1 MQETEPTRRRWL
13 RLTLNLSAKLNILLL
28 GAMVVIF
35 ALLGYLNVRL
45 HRQHLEQTTLLSAE
59 RVSDVIKHST
69 TDYMLRN
76 DREGLYNSIQT
87 MAHQPGMEKIRIF
100 DQEGRITYTTDSVE
114 QNHVVDKTAEACYA
128 CHTQSQPLAR
138 LNRPDRFRIYRNAAG
153 TRVLGIITPIENQPS
168 CSNASCHA
176 HPAEQQILG
185 VLDTNLSLAKAD
197 VQLAES
203 SRRMIAYTACALLL
217 IAVLSWFFIRR
228 VVGLPVKALERGTE
242 RLAAGDLGYQ
252 IDVQSHDEIG
262 ELAHSFNGMSRQ
274 LQAEHNENL
283 AWTRTLEQR
292 VEQKT
297 GELRR
302 AHEHALH
309 TEKMASIGKMA
320 AVLAHEINNPLSG
333 ILTYAKLLR
342 KWIER
347 QESDRQE
354 TERQEKERQEKARQ
368 EKGREDTNHQEIP
381 PDDFAVIRH
390 KEIIDSLDLIASES
404 RRCGD
409 LVKNLLTFSRT
420 TPMNLQPTN
429 VNQVIDRSLRLVQ
442 HQLDLGGIQ
451 VEQRLDPNLPEV
463 LCDAAQIEQVI
474 LALVMNALDA
484 MPQGGNLWLT
494 TTFSHRDSYIQIVVR
509 DDGSGIPPEIL
520 PRIFEPFLTTKETG
534 RGVGLGL
541 AISHSILERH
551 NGNIE
556 VQSEPG
562 RGTTFTLTLPW
573 DAAKEAVSPAG
584 ARVTPSSNEIAA
596 ITTGR

>member
-1 MQETEPTRRRWL
+1 MRATQT
-13 RLTLNLSAKLNILLL
+13 LSAKLNLLLL
-28 GAMVVIF
+28 GTMVLIF

-45 HRQHLEQTTLLSAE
+45 HRRHLEQNTLLAAE
-59 RVSDVIKHST
+59 RISAVIKQGT

-76 DREGLYNSIQT
+76 DREGLYRSIQT
-87 MAHQPGMEKIRIF
+87 MAREPGIEKIRIF
-100 DQEGRITYTTDSVE
+100 DQEGRITYTTNSAE

-138 LNRPDRFRIYRNAAG
+138 LNRRDRFRIYRNAAG
-153 TRVLGIITPIENQPS
+153 TRVLGIITPIENQGA

-197 VQLAES
+197 IQLAES
-203 SRRMIAYTACALLL
+203 SRRMIVYTGCALLL
-217 IAVLSWFFIRR
+217 IAVLSWFFVWQ
-228 VVGLPVKALERGTE
+228 VVGRPVEALDRGTE

-252 IDVQSHDEIG
+252 IDVRSKDEIG
-262 ELAHSFNGMSRQ
+262 ELAHSFNAMSNQ
-274 LQAEHNENL
+274 LKAEHNENL
-283 AWTRTLEQR
+283 AWTRTLEHR

-297 GELRR
+297 RELKR

-342 KWIER
+342 KWID
-347 QESDRQE
+347 S
-354 TERQEKERQEKARQ
+354 
-368 EKGREDTNHQEIP
+368 EDSGKSRRKDI
-381 PDDFAVIRH
+381 D
-390 KEIIDSLDLIASES
+390 DSLDLIARES

-420 TPMNLQPTN
+420 TPINLQPTN
-429 VNQVIDRSLRLVQ
+429 LNQVIDRALRLIQ
-442 HQLDLGGIQ
+442 HQLDLAGIQ
-451 VEQRLDPNLPEV
+451 VQPELDPELPDV
-463 LCDAAQIEQVI
+463 TCDGAQIEQVL
-474 LALVMNALDA
+474 LALMMNALDA
-484 MPQGGNLWLT
+484 MPQGGNLWVSTKLSLQDGVIRIT
-494 TTFSHRDSYIQIVVR
+494 VR
-509 DDGSGIPPEIL
+509 DDGCGIPSEIL
-520 PRIFEPFLTTKETG
+520 SRMFEPFLTTKETG

-541 AISHSILERH
+541 AISRSILERH

-556 VQSEPG
+556 VQSEVG

-573 DAAKEAVSPAG
+573 DGESESPA
-584 ARVTPSSNEIAA
+584 ATASTVASSRR
-596 ITTGR
+596 G

>member
-1 MQETEPTRRRWL
+1 MQETEPTRGRWL
-13 RLTLNLSAKLNILLL
+13 RLTFTLSTKLNILLL
-28 GAMVVIF
+28 GAMIVIF

-45 HRQHLEQTTLLSAE
+45 HRQHLEQNTLLSAE
-59 RVSDVIKHST
+59 RVSDIIKQST

-76 DREGLYNSIQT
+76 DWEGLHHSIKM
-87 MAHQPGMEKIRIF
+87 MASEPGMEKIRIF
-100 DQEGRITYTTDSVE
+100 DQDGRITYTTDSAE

-128 CHTQSQPLAR
+128 CHAQSQPLAR
-138 LNRPDRFRIYRNAAG
+138 LNRPDRFRIYRNVTGA
-153 TRVLGIITPIENQPS
+153 RVLGIITPIENQTA
-168 CSNASCHA
+168 CSNAACHA

-197 VQLAES
+197 VQVAES
-203 SRRMIAYTACALLL
+203 SRRMLVYTGCALLL
-217 IAVLSWFFIRR
+217 IALLSWFSIWR
-228 VVGLPVKALERGTE
+228 VVGHPVKALKRGTE
-242 RLAAGDLGYQ
+242 HLAAGDLGYQ
-252 IDVQSHDEIG
+252 ISVRSEDELG
-262 ELAHSFNGMSRQ
+262 ELARSFNGMSRQ
-274 LQAEHNENL
+274 LRAEHTENIS
-283 AWTRTLEQR
+283 WTHTLEER

-297 GELRR
+297 RELRR

-342 KWIER
+342 KWTDREEMPHDDSGRKRR
-347 QESDRQE
+347 QE
-354 TERQEKERQEKARQ
+354 
-368 EKGREDTNHQEIP
+368 IC
-381 PDDFAVIRH
+381 
-390 KEIIDSLDLIASES
+390 DSLDLIASES

-429 VNQVIDRSLRLVQ
+429 LNQVIERSLRLVQ
-442 HQLDLGGIQ
+442 HQLDLAGIQ
-451 VEQRLDPNLPEV
+451 VQSQLDPDLPLV
-463 LCDAAQIEQVI
+463 LCDAAQIEQVL

-484 MPQGGNLWLT
+484 LPQGGNLWIT
-494 TTFSHRDSYIQIVVR
+494 SSFGREPDEVRMVVR
-509 DDGSGIPPEIL
+509 DDGCGIPPEIL

-556 VQSEPG
+556 VQSEVG
-562 RGTTFTLTLPW
+562 RGTTFNVTLPW
-573 DAAKEAVSPAG
+573 DAEAEKVAPSP
-584 ARVTPSSNEIAA
+584 SNEIAVTA
-596 ITTGR
+596 SARS